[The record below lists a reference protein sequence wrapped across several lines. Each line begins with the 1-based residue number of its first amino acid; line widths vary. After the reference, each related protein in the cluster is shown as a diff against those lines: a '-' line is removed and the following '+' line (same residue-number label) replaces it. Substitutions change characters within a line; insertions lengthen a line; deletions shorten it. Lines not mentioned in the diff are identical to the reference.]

1 MRMADRSINNY
12 VATLNEIETKALK
25 KVLNRQTRQAAEEF
39 LIETELNH
47 EQELTERKQLR
58 LMEEAKYAADMN
70 ERHRLKV
77 IDSKRRQQIR
87 ESNHELRELESKL
100 RAAYV
105 SKSIRLQLAEKEAA
119 KLQEMVDSFDFTLRT
134 TIELAKIKIKLSQ
147 IIQYSI
153 D

>member
-1 MRMADRSINNY
+1 MADQNVNNY

-25 KVLNRQTRQAAEEF
+25 KVLNRRSRQEAEEY
-39 LIETELNH
+39 LIEAELNH
-47 EQELTERKQLR
+47 EKELSERKQLR
-58 LMEEAKYAADMN
+58 LIEEAKYAAEMN

-87 ESNHELRELESKL
+87 ESNQELRELESKL

-119 KLQEMVDSFDFTLRT
+119 RLEEMVTNCLVY
-134 TIELAKIKIKLSQ
+134 LK
-147 IIQYSI
+147 SI
-153 D
+153 GDC